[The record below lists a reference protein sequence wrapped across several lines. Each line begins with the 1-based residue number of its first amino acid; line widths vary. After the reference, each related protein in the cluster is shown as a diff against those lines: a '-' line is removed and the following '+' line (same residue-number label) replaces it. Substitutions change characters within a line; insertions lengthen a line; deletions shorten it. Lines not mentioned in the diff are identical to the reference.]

1 MAAHRPATGMPFVD
15 YVDPDEAD
23 ERTRELLA
31 ADADYYGRPSLF
43 ARAMANDPA
52 AFDAR
57 RTYHRALVDD
67 GPLSTRTCELVY
79 LAVSVTNDCDY
90 CVASHREQ
98 LVERTAIPD
107 SDVAALARGDHDHFE
122 GSERAAVEFAAQVA
136 RDPQAVDA
144 AHHEALREAGFDDAA
159 VVRLV
164 AVAAAAVAANAIA
177 DALGVDPTDRVE
189 PFAAGE

>member
-1 MAAHRPATGMPFVD
+1 MPFVD
-15 YVDPDEAD
+15 YVDPEDTE

-43 ARAMANDPA
+43 ARAMANDPG
-52 AFDAR
+52 AFAAR
-57 RTYHRALVDD
+57 RAYHRQLVDG
-67 GPLSTRTCELVY
+67 GPLATRTCELVY
-79 LAVSVTNDCDY
+79 LAVSVTNDCEY

-98 LVERTAIPD
+98 LVERTDVPD
-107 SDVAALARGDHDHFE
+107 EDAAALARGDHDQFE
-122 GSERAAVEFAAQVA
+122 GRERAAVAFAAQVA
-136 RDPQAVDA
+136 REPQSVDG
-144 AHHEALREAGFDDAA
+144 AHHGALREAGFDDDA

-189 PFAAGE
+189 PFATGE